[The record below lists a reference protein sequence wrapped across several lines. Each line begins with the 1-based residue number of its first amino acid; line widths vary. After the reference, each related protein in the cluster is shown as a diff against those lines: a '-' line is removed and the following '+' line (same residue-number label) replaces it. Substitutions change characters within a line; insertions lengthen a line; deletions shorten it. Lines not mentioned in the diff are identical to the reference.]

1 MPRTKDER
9 LHAKRQQQI
18 LEAAKHCFIQE
29 GFHRTSM
36 RQIFQ
41 ESGISAGGAY
51 NYFSSKDDI
60 IKALV
65 HEESAD
71 IEQLIARASQ
81 CESPLE
87 GIAKLISD
95 IISYTSHDDAVLAI
109 AVYAEA
115 CRNAEIKALEQENTA
130 QLCDF
135 LKSKIAEGIGQEL
148 ITQQYP
154 IAECA
159 EFLMALVEGYIGRLA
174 SNKKLSPKKS
184 ARLAKIAVLQFLG
197 NNEIS

>member
-1 MPRTKDER
+1 MPRTKDDR

-41 ESGISAGGAY
+41 EAGISAGGAY

-65 HEESAD
+65 QEESAD
-71 IEQLIARASQ
+71 IEQLIARAHK
-81 CESPLE
+81 CKSPLE

-109 AVYAEA
+109 VVYAEA
-115 CRNAEIKALEQENTA
+115 CRNADIKALEQENA
-130 QLCDF
+130 EQLSDF
-135 LKSKIAEGIGQEL
+135 FKTKIAEGITQEL
-148 ITQQYP
+148 IIQQYP
-154 IAECA
+154 VADCV
-159 EFLMALVEGYIGRLA
+159 EFFMALLEGYIGRLA
-174 SNKKLSPKKS
+174 SNEKLSSKKS
-184 ARLAKIAVLQFLG
+184 ARLAKIAVLQFLENSELG
-197 NNEIS
+197 